1 MLHIYAYVPD
11 ARAMT
16 LPSEGRSQYQVL
28 VLRALYVISHH
39 SEMDEAEQTGAFGWS
54 RDSIPAALPF

>member
-1 MLHIYAYVPD
+1 
-11 ARAMT
+11 MT